1 MINNL
6 LIAALCLIWG
16 ATWVVIKIGLSQAP
30 PFYGAAFRFLIAV
43 LVLGALMVVRRLS
56 LPRSWSTLGWILL
69 PGFFMYFGSYGA
81 TYYSEQYLDAA
92 LAAILFASFPFFV
105 AIAAHFYIPGE
116 RLSILK
122 ILGMVVGFL
131 GIVVIF
137 RDGLAS
143 STPGKWW
150 AMGIMMLSPLSSAIA
165 SVLVKRHLKKEDP
178 MVVNFLQ
185 MLFGVLLLFP
195 FAFMS
200 ETFSDFHWTMTSI
213 LAVSF
218 LGVFG
223 SVFTFVSYYH
233 LLKTIEVTRL
243 SLIAFVTP
251 ITAAI
256 MGWLVLGEKLTW
268 STAAGAMLVFL
279 GIWIVNILAPKRA
292 LVTVLRSRVPD

>member
-16 ATWVVIKIGLSQAP
+16 ATWVVIKIGLSQSP
-30 PFYGAAFRFLIAV
+30 PFYGAAFRFLVAV
-43 LVLGALMVVRRLS
+43 LVLGAVVVVGRRS
-56 LPRSWSTLGWILL
+56 IPRSRSALGWILL

-116 RLSILK
+116 RLSIFK

-137 RDGLAS
+137 RDGLVSPA
-143 STPGKWW
+143 PGKWW

-165 SVLVKRHLKKEDP
+165 SVLVKRHLNREDP
-178 MVVNFLQ
+178 IGVNFLQ
-185 MLFGVLLLFP
+185 MLFGVLILFP

-200 ETFSDFHWTMTSI
+200 ESFSDFHWTMTSI
-213 LAVSF
+213 AAVSF
-218 LGVFG
+218 LGIFG

-233 LLKTIEVTRL
+233 LLKTMEVTRL

-251 ITAAI
+251 ITA
-256 MGWLVLGEKLTW
+256 
-268 STAAGAMLVFL
+268 
-279 GIWIVNILAPKRA
+279 
-292 LVTVLRSRVPD
+292 

>member
-6 LIAALCLIWG
+6 LIAALCVIWG
-16 ATWVVIKIGLSQAP
+16 ATWVVIKIGLSESP
-30 PFYGAAFRFLIAV
+30 PFFGAAFRFLIAV
-43 LVLGALMVVRRLS
+43 VVLGALIIIGRKS
-56 LPRSWSTLGWILL
+56 LPRGRVRLGWILL

-105 AIAAHFYIPGE
+105 AIGAHFYIPGE
-116 RLSILK
+116 RLSLFK
-122 ILGMVVGFL
+122 ILGLIVGFL

-137 RDGLAS
+137 HDGLAS
-143 STPGKWW
+143 PTPGKWW

-165 SVLVKRHLKKEDP
+165 SVLIKRHLHDEDP
-178 MVVNFLQ
+178 TVANFLQ
-185 MLFGVLLLFP
+185 MLFGILILFP
-195 FAFMS
+195 FALMS
-200 ETFSDFHWTMTSI
+200 ENISDFHWTMTSI
-213 LAVSF
+213 AAVSF
-218 LGVFG
+218 LAVFG

-233 LLKTIEVTRL
+233 LLKSIEVTRL

-256 MGWLVLGEKLTW
+256 LGWIVLGEKLNLA
-268 STAAGAMLVFL
+268 TAVGALLVFA

-292 LVTVLRSRVPD
+292 LALAVRNRGRD

>member
-1 MINNL
+1 MLNAF
-6 LIAALCLIWG
+6 LIAALCVIWG

-30 PFYGAAFRFLIAV
+30 PFYGAAFRFLVAV
-43 LVLGALMVVRRLS
+43 LVLGALVAVLRRS
-56 LPRSWSTLGWILL
+56 IPRSRTTLGWILL

-105 AIAAHFYIPGE
+105 AIGAHFYIPGE
-116 RLSILK
+116 RLSFLK
-122 ILGMVVGFL
+122 IFGMIVGFL

-137 RDGLAS
+137 REGLAVPN
-143 STPGKWW
+143 PGKWW

-165 SVLVKRHLKKEDP
+165 SVLVKRHLHKEDP

-185 MLFGVLLLFP
+185 MLFGVLILFP
-195 FAFMS
+195 FAFMR
-200 ETFSDFHWTMTSI
+200 ERFSDFHWTMTSI
-213 LAVSF
+213 AAVSF
-218 LGVFG
+218 LGIFG

-233 LLKTIEVTRL
+233 LLKTMEVTRL

-256 MGWLVLGEKLTW
+256 LGWLVLGEKITW
-268 STAAGAMLVFL
+268 TTAAGTVLVFI
-279 GIWIVNILAPKRA
+279 GIWIVNVLASKRA
-292 LVTVLRSRVPD
+292 SVAVLRNRVPD